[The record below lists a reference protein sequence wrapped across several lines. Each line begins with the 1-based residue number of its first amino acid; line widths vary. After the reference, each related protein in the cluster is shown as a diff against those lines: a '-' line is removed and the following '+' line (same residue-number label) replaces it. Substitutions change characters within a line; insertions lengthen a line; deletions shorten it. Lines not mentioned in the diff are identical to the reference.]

1 MYELKYLQ
9 KIRNNE
15 NVPLLLPKGY
25 EFVGPTPF
33 RHQIITML
41 YGLTYKDLAIFST
54 MGTGKTAAS
63 LYIMRYWIQA
73 GEVGK
78 TLVVCPSSVLG
89 NWRTETHLFTEHKA
103 IVLHHSNRDERLKL
117 FKEKA
122 QVFIINYEGTFRYL
136 KQILR
141 LDYDM
146 VIFDESS
153 RISNPD
159 AKQTKACMEIAGHAK
174 YRCLLNGTPIA
185 NKPLDLWSQMYCLDF
200 GDSLGKSFRSYRRA
214 YFATIKMKNPTGQYF
229 SIYKV
234 RNKVAMDD
242 IAQRIAKKS
251 IRYTKEECIKDMP
264 EKLYQVRTLELPK
277 ESRKLYEEMYNNA
290 KLEIAKL
297 GQNISAWIVLT
308 KFVKATQITSGYVKT
323 DEGNYLK
330 LKTNPKLD
338 ELRYLLEEIVPNEA
352 IVIWCKYLF
361 SISIIE
367 KMLEKMG
374 INYLVIKGDVKDKS
388 GVAKIFQ
395 ETTIEDIPV
404 MVGQIQAGGIGL
416 NLHKATVEVFYENC
430 WRLLDRQQAEDRCHR
445 LGTKKNVTIVDMVM
459 SNTIDEEILKAI
471 RKKEEIA
478 NYILKNVR

>member
-1 MYELKYLQ
+1 
-9 KIRNNE
+9 
-15 NVPLLLPKGY
+15 
-25 EFVGPTPF
+25 
-33 RHQIITML
+33 
-41 YGLTYKDLAIFST
+41 
-54 MGTGKTAAS
+54 
-63 LYIMRYWIQA
+63 
-73 GEVGK
+73 
-78 TLVVCPSSVLG
+78 
-89 NWRTETHLFTEHKA
+89 
-103 IVLHHSNRDERLKL
+103 
-117 FKEKA
+117 
-122 QVFIINYEGTFRYL
+122 
-136 KQILR
+136 
-141 LDYDM
+141 
-146 VIFDESS
+146 
-153 RISNPD
+153 
-159 AKQTKACMEIAGHAK
+159 
-174 YRCLLNGTPIA
+174 
-185 NKPLDLWSQMYCLDF
+185 
-200 GDSLGKSFRSYRRA
+200 
-214 YFATIKMKNPTGQYF
+214 MKNPTGQYF